1 MYQKYAAVALKNR
14 FNTRFL
20 QIFSLSSVRSILV
33 FGLFCAAS
41 LNGIVS
47 YQLSS
52 EWMRLNETITC
63 VCKSDC
69 VWCSGD

>member
-1 MYQKYAAVALKNR
+1 MYQKYAAVALKST

-20 QIFSLSSVRSILV
+20 QIFPLSSVRSILV
-33 FGLFCAAS
+33 FGLSCAAG
-41 LNGIVS
+41 LNGTVG

-52 EWMRLNETITC
+52 EWMRLNETITR

-69 VWCSGD
+69 VWHSGD